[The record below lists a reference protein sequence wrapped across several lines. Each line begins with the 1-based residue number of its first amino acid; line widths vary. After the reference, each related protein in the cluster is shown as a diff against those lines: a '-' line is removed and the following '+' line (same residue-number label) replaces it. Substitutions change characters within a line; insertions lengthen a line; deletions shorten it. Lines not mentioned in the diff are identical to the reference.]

1 MRWEYPLRHCAC
13 QPTKTRHPIRR
24 ELHIASGA
32 LWPSLVS
39 RVQALPIQSSNF
51 ERERENQFEFSWSFH
66 TICSLCA
73 APQPRC
79 WALWLCGKSIRLVF
93 RPWARIPASPT
104 HFVWIQFLYLLAPCT
119 ITNRAS
125 WLLSN
130 YQPDLQLCALMTGV
144 SRQSLNVCVGAVW
157 RWNTW
162 QNRLFFN
169 G

>member
-1 MRWEYPLRHCAC
+1 VDIPEAWQLL
-13 QPTKTRHPIRR
+13 QGQTKWYVPIRR

-39 RVQALPIQSSNF
+39 SYSPAIL
-51 ERERENQFEFSWSFH
+51 RERENQFEFSWSFH

-73 APQPRC
+73 APQPCC
-79 WALWLCGKSIRLVF
+79 WALWLCGKSIWLVF

-104 HFVWIQFLYLLAPCT
+104 HFVWIQFVYLLAPCT

-130 YQPDLQLCALMTGV
+130 YQPVLQLCALMTGV